1 MKAKPFIL
9 YTKCR
14 IQNTNMDYYLTE
26 AFILKKE
33 ISGEK
38 DNIYHFFTKDFGRLN
53 LLAKGTRDI
62 LAKLAGHLE
71 IPALVELNFSLGYRP
86 RLITALEKE
95 PYLEIKKNDK
105 ALRVAF
111 QMMELIDELTII
123 NQKDL
128 ELFKLLFDVLYFLE
142 NNFSKSLKIVDFSW
156 LYFEAQ
162 FLKLL
167 GYKPFLDGCV
177 ECGVR
182 DTHYFSFTRRGLVC
196 SKHFSKGNL
205 VISSTQTKYLK
216 LLFDLSLTKF
226 SSLPL
231 INQILEG
238 KKSLEVLLNQF
249 TLIIKSDIL

>member
-1 MKAKPFIL
+1 
-9 YTKCR
+9 
-14 IQNTNMDYYLTE
+14 MDYYLTE

-33 ISGEK
+33 IAEEK

-71 IPALVELNFSLGYRP
+71 IPALIEINFSLGYRP

-95 PYLEIKKNDK
+95 PYLEIKKNGR
-105 ALRVAF
+105 ALSAAF
-111 QMMELIDELTII
+111 QMMALVDELTII
-123 NQKDL
+123 NEIDL
-128 ELFKLLFDVLYFLE
+128 ELFKLLFDILYFLE
-142 NNFSKSLKIVDFSW
+142 HNFRQSPKIVDFSW

-167 GYKPFLDGCV
+167 GYKPFLDGCI

-196 SKHFSKGNL
+196 SKHFSKGDL
-205 VISSTQTKYLK
+205 VISSIQLKYLK
-216 LLFDLSLTKF
+216 FLFDLPLTKF
-226 SSLPL
+226 SSLSL
-231 INQILEG
+231 INQILEE
-238 KKSLEVLLNQF
+238 KKLLEALLNQF
-249 TLIIKSDIL
+249 TLIVKSDIL

>member
-1 MKAKPFIL
+1 MK
-9 YTKCR
+9 
-14 IQNTNMDYYLTE
+14 YYSTE

-33 ISGEK
+33 ISEEK

-95 PYLEIKKNDK
+95 PYLEVKKNEK
-105 ALRVAF
+105 ALRAAF
-111 QMMELIDELTII
+111 QMMALVDELTII

-142 NNFSKSLKIVDFSW
+142 NNFRQSSKIVDFSR
-156 LYFEAQ
+156 LYFGAQ

-167 GYKPFLDGCV
+167 GYQPFLDGCV
-177 ECGVR
+177 ECGNR
-182 DTHYFSFTRRGLVC
+182 DTHYFSFPKRGLVC
-196 SKHFSKGNL
+196 LKHFSKGDL
-205 VISSTQTKYLK
+205 SASAIQKKYLK
-216 LLFDLSLTKF
+216 FLFDLPLTKF

-231 INQILEG
+231 ITQILEE
-238 KKSLEVLLNQF
+238 KKFLEALLNQF
-249 TLIIKSDIL
+249 TLIVKSDILQIDE